1 MAVRINTNI
10 AALRANSDYSR
21 VDRGSQSHRAKL
33 ASGLAVNSGKDGGAR
48 LSVSEGMR
56 AEIGGLSEGVRNAES
71 ALDLLR
77 TAEGAMGEISGMLIR
92 MRELAVES
100 STGTLNDTN
109 RESLDAEFNQIK
121 EFIDRTSKLA
131 TYNGQTL
138 LSGFGNDIDTV
149 SSTAL
154 TDESAGVKR
163 INLSGATEGT
173 YTFIDDGSD
182 NSLTLG
188 NGVVTQTVDFGMLTV
203 GGQVATGT
211 TLVANFDSL
220 GIQVELAGEEVKK
233 MNGSYADGDLDGR
246 SILIE
251 AGTGGS
257 FQLGSDA
264 VPADRLEYD
273 IKDMHADG
281 ALINLAQISIGTQDG
296 ARGSLAKVDETID
309 RVAQERG
316 VMGAIM
322 NRLEYTLNYT
332 SGSIEGLHASESTV
346 RDTDF
351 AWETTKLARN
361 KVLEQAST
369 SVMLQAQIPVKMV
382 MSLLQ

>member
-21 VDRGSQSHRAKL
+21 IDRGSQSHRAKL

-77 TAEGAMGEISGMLIR
+77 TAEGAMGEVSSMLIR

-100 STGTLNDTN
+100 STGTLNDNN
-109 RESLDAEFNQIK
+109 RESLDAEFNQLK
-121 EFIDRTSKLA
+121 ELIDRTSKLA
-131 TYNGQTL
+131 TYNDQIL
-138 LSGFGNDIDTV
+138 LSGFGNEVDAL
-149 SSTAL
+149 STAL
-154 TDESAGVKR
+154 SDDSAGIKR

-173 YTFIDDGSD
+173 YSFIDDGSD

-188 NGVVTQTVDFGMLTV
+188 NGVVTQTVDFGMRTV

-220 GIQVELAGEEVKK
+220 GIRVVLAGEEVKK
-233 MNGSYADGDLDGR
+233 MNGSYVDGDLNGR
-246 SILIE
+246 TIIIE

-264 VPADRLEYD
+264 VPADRMEYD
-273 IKDMHADG
+273 IKDMHVDG
-281 ALINLAQISIGTQDG
+281 ALLNLAQISIGTQNG

-309 RVAQERG
+309 RVAKERG
-316 VMGAIM
+316 VMGAVM

-332 SGSIEGLHASESTV
+332 SNSIEGLNASESTV

-351 AWETTKLARN
+351 AWETSRLARN

-382 MSLLQ
+382 MGLLQ

>member
-10 AALRANSDYSR
+10 AALRANSDYTR
-21 VDRGSQSHRAKL
+21 IDRGSQSHRAKI

-77 TAEGAMGEISGMLIR
+77 TAEGAMNEISSVLIR

-109 RESLDAEFNQIK
+109 RESLDAEFNQLK
-121 EFIDRTSKLA
+121 ELVDRTSKLA
-131 TYNGQTL
+131 TYNDQTL
-138 LSGFGNDIDTV
+138 LSGFGNEV
-149 SSTAL
+149 AASSTAL
-154 TDESAGVKR
+154 TDAGAGVKR

-188 NGVVTQTVDFGMLTV
+188 NGVVTQTVDFGMRTV
-203 GGQVATGT
+203 DGQVATGT

-220 GIQVELAGEEVKK
+220 GIRVELAGEEVKN
-233 MNGSYADGDLDGR
+233 MSGSYADGDLDGR
-246 SILIE
+246 AIAVE

-273 IKDMHADG
+273 IKDMHVDG
-281 ALINLAQISIGTQDG
+281 PLINLAQISIGTQNG

-316 VMGAIM
+316 VMGAVM
-322 NRLEYTLNYT
+322 NRLEYTLDYT
-332 SGSIEGLHASESTV
+332 SNTIEGLHASESTV
-346 RDTDF
+346 RDADF
-351 AWETTKLARN
+351 AWETSRLARH
-361 KVLEQAST
+361 KLLEQAST
-369 SVMLQAQIPVKMV
+369 SVMLQAQIPVRMV
-382 MSLLQ
+382 MGLLQ

>member
-10 AALRANSDYSR
+10 AALRANADYSR
-21 VDRGSQSHRAKL
+21 IDRGSQSHRAKL

-56 AEIGGLSEGVRNAES
+56 AEIGGLSAGVRNAEN

-77 TAEGAMGEISGMLIR
+77 TAEGAMGEISSALIR

-109 RESLDAEFNQIK
+109 RESLDAEFNQLK
-121 EFIDRTSKLA
+121 ELIDRTSKLA
-131 TYNGQTL
+131 TYNDQTL
-138 LSGFGNDIDTV
+138 LSGFGNAVDAI
-149 SSTAL
+149 STAL
-154 TDESAGVKR
+154 TDDSAGVKR

-173 YTFIDDGSD
+173 YSFIDDGSD

-188 NGVVTQTVDFGMLTV
+188 NGVVTQTVDFGMRTV

-220 GIQVELAGEEVKK
+220 GIRVELAGEEVKE

-246 SILIE
+246 TIIVE

-273 IKDMHADG
+273 IKDMHVDG
-281 ALINLAQISIGTQDG
+281 VLINLAQISIGTRDG

-309 RVAQERG
+309 RVAKERG

-346 RDTDF
+346 RDADF
-351 AWETTKLARN
+351 AWETSRLARN

-369 SVMLQAQIPVKMV
+369 SVMLQAQLPVQMV
-382 MSLLQ
+382 MGLLQ